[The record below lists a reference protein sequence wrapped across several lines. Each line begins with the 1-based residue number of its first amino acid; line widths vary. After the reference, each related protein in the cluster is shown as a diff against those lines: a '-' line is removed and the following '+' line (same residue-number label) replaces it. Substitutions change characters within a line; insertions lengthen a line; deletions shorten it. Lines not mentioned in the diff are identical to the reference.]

1 LPPASVAKTFTALY
15 ALDRLGA
22 DHRFETRL
30 LATGPIRGGR
40 LDGDLIL
47 LVGGDPVLD
56 TDDLADMA
64 AALVAQGVR
73 QIGGRFLVSGGGL
86 PSVTTIDPSQPIHV
100 GYSPAVSGLV
110 LNYNRVHFEWKRTAG
125 GYHITMDARACPQWQ
140 DRRCSHLTAS
150 SPLISHYQPAR

>member
-1 LPPASVAKTFTALY
+1 
-15 ALDRLGA
+15 
-22 DHRFETRL
+22 
-30 LATGPIRGGR
+30 
-40 LDGDLIL
+40 
-47 LVGGDPVLD
+47 VLD